1 MKTKKAKRYG
11 FTLVELIFAIMVIA
25 IAVISMPMMSQ
36 ITAKGLESNIVQEAI
51 FAAST
56 ELMGASSGY
65 WDKNSMADNNASA
78 LSRVIDL
85 DNDCDNNAS
94 SSRYRLRVGHISQ
107 HYHRRCLEDK
117 TIGAADASDT
127 TYINLDNAE
136 HAYQDLFTDTV
147 TDSSGYKYTYQS
159 KVDVNRNDNNKTIS
173 VKVKIKGKSDSEY
186 LVELKMMSANIGEI
200 DYYKRRF

>member
-25 IAVISMPMMSQ
+25 IAVISLPIMTQ
-36 ITAKGLESNIVQEAI
+36 ITSKGLENNIVQEAI

-65 WDKNSMADNNASA
+65 WDKNSMADNNVSA

-85 DNDCDNNAS
+85 DNDCDDNAS
-94 SSRYRLRVGHISQ
+94 SSKYRLKLGHISQ
-107 HYHRRCLEDK
+107 RYHRRCLEDK
-117 TIGAADASDT
+117 TTGAADASDA

-136 HAYQDLFTDTV
+136 HIYKDLFTDTV
-147 TDSSGYKYTYQS
+147 TDSSGYKYAYES

-173 VKVKIKGKSDSEY
+173 VRVKIKGKLDNDY